1 MTRLVALVAIVLALP
16 LTPPGVAAQ
25 LPHRPG
31 QPVIVIDPG
40 HPSEVSSG
48 AEVRNGTTEV
58 KTAWEVARRLGTLLT
73 AQGYRVV
80 MTKSTQG
87 ELVTNVQR
95 AEIGNREGAVLLVR
109 LHCDAGTDSGFAI
122 YHPDRPATVQG
133 RTGPSESVIRRSEA
147 AAESLHVSMARH
159 LAGRLKDGGVRGD
172 TRTAVGSEQGALT
185 GSVFSD
191 VPVVLVEMVTL
202 SNPHDAGF
210 IMDTRGQSLMAQAIA
225 EGISRFAP
233 ASNSPR
239 VSSRD
244 WERRNYGTTA
254 LVPTRPDDTFTN
266 ARLTARERRNLDV
279 VREAEAAKHTQVE
292 PGDMRFYR
300 ARVLTAAMLGTHS
313 PQDWEVLRAEVLA
326 EHGYRGKISSTTS
339 TIGTGTTPIPGSK
352 RGSSRPSSGRT
363 WTRSSSRS
371 PVSLA
376 GRCRPA

>member
-95 AEIGNREGAVLLVR
+95 AEIGNREGAVLVVR

-244 WERRNYGTTA
+244 
-254 LVPTRPDDTFTN
+254 
-266 ARLTARERRNLDV
+266 
-279 VREAEAAKHTQVE
+279 
-292 PGDMRFYR
+292 
-300 ARVLTAAMLGTHS
+300 
-313 PQDWEVLRAEVLA
+313 
-326 EHGYRGKISSTTS
+326 
-339 TIGTGTTPIPGSK
+339 
-352 RGSSRPSSGRT
+352 
-363 WTRSSSRS
+363 
-371 PVSLA
+371 
-376 GRCRPA
+376 